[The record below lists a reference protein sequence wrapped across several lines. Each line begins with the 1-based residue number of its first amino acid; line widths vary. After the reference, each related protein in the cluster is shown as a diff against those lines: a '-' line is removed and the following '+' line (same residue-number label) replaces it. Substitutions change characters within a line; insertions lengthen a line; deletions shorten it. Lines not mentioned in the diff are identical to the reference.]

1 MTKQIRCRSAIG
13 FGACVPVCVVL
24 VLAASLSGC
33 RDYFDR
39 TDAISLDAGNAV
51 AENNAAQV
59 VDPWPPGAFKKKHS
73 TNGERLL
80 KAIERYETNKRRPS
94 GDLDQKVSEQ

>member
-1 MTKQIRCRSAIG
+1 MTKHYRSQSNGETLSWA
-13 FGACVPVCVVL
+13 PVLMGL
-24 VLAASLSGC
+24 VLAMSLSGC

-39 TDAISLDAGNAV
+39 TDGISLDAGNAV

-59 VDPWPPGAFKKKHS
+59 IDPWPPGAYKKRQS

-80 KAIERYETNKRRPS
+80 KAIERYETNKRQIA
-94 GDLDQKVSEQ
+94 GDSDQKASE